1 MKTLLKNDA
10 LYWAGN
16 PTGMSDAEFD
26 RQAKLSGLISQP
38 RARGWARFPKAKL
51 SRPNFGMEKIYRL
64 ADLKKYDGP
73 FFYRPKWDGI
83 YVQVSS
89 YGQVVTRG
97 DGRTGHDISV
107 WCETVAR
114 AILPR
119 LVLPPGWEMVFG
131 ELILPK
137 PYGRNDLVRAIAAD
151 KAPPCRPVV
160 IPHNLICIKGLPP
173 DDIPPTYHVPDYYV
187 EDYYVDG
194 FDADIDGWVCQF
206 GTGDLVAF
214 KKNNI

>member
-1 MKTLLKNDA
+1 MKILLKKDE
-10 LYWAGN
+10 LYWSGK

-83 YVQVSS
+83 YVQVFFDELI
-89 YGQVVTRG
+89 TRG
-97 DGRTGHDISV
+97 DGRTGLDISDWSIKSRV
-107 WCETVAR
+107 S
-114 AILPR
+114 LPWR
-119 LVLPPGWEMVFG
+119 LLRDGDVVFG

-187 EDYYVDG
+187 DG

>member
-1 MKTLLKNDA
+1 MKILLKKDE
-10 LYWAGN
+10 LYWSGK

-83 YVQVSS
+83 YVQVFFDELI
-89 YGQVVTRG
+89 TRG
-97 DGRTGHDISV
+97 DGRTGLDISDWSIKSRV
-107 WCETVAR
+107 S
-114 AILPR
+114 LPWR
-119 LVLPPGWEMVFG
+119 LLRDGDVVFG

-173 DDIPPTYHVPDYYV
+173 LDIPPTYHVP
-187 EDYYVDG
+187 DYYVDG

>member
-1 MKTLLKNDA
+1 MKILLKKDE
-10 LYWAGN
+10 LYWSGK

-26 RQAKLSGLISQP
+26 RLSRLTGLISQP

-51 SRPNFGMEKIYRL
+51 ARPNFGMEKIYRL
-64 ADLKKYDGP
+64 ADLEKYDGP

-83 YVQVSS
+83 YAQVS
-89 YGQVVTRG
+89 YGQVITRG
-97 DGRTGHDISV
+97 DGRTGLDISDWSIKSRV
-107 WCETVAR
+107 L
-114 AILPR
+114 LPWR
-119 LVLPPGWEMVFG
+119 LLRDGDVVFG

-187 EDYYVDG
+187 DG

>member
-1 MKTLLKNDA
+1 MKILLKKDE
-10 LYWAGN
+10 LYWSGE

-83 YVQVSS
+83 YVQVFFDELI
-89 YGQVVTRG
+89 TRG
-97 DGRTGHDISV
+97 DGRTGLDISDWSIKSRV
-107 WCETVAR
+107 S
-114 AILPR
+114 LPWR
-119 LVLPPGWEMVFG
+119 LLRDGDVVFG

-173 DDIPPTYHVPDYYV
+173 LDIPPTYHVP
-187 EDYYVDG
+187 DYYVDG

>member
-1 MKTLLKNDA
+1 MKILLKKDE
-10 LYWAGN
+10 LYWSGK

-26 RQAKLSGLISQP
+26 RLSQLSGLISQP

-51 SRPNFGMEKIYRL
+51 ARPNFGMGKIYRL

-83 YVQVSS
+83 YVQVS

-97 DGRTGHDISV
+97 DGRTGLDISDWSIKSRV
-107 WCETVAR
+107 S
-114 AILPR
+114 LPWR
-119 LVLPPGWEMVFG
+119 LLRDGDVVFG
-131 ELILPK
+131 ELVLPK

-173 DDIPPTYHVPDYYV
+173 DDIPPAYHVP
-187 EDYYVDG
+187 DYYVDG
-194 FDADIDGWVCQF
+194 FDADIDGWVCQV

-214 KKNNI
+214 KKK